1 MAKITFGLGTSHSP
15 MISLPVEIWQVYA
28 ETAGQSDRA
37 VLCVP
42 PTGEVMTYE
51 ELLERADPAIGKSL
65 TAQKFQTQW
74 EACQRGVDTLSQ
86 ALREAAPDVA
96 VMVTNDQNELFF
108 DDNYPMFSVYYGDT
122 IKLLPRKVSENASAT
137 AKASAWG
144 YGDAEMDVPV
154 ASDLALHCIES
165 LRDQDFDIS
174 TSRYL
179 NEEYGGSIGPMGY
192 AHNRV
197 VTKNRPYG
205 VSHGFGFIIGRIMHN
220 APIPIVPISQNT
232 CYPPNQPTP
241 RRSYLFGQALRKA
254 IESWGSD
261 KKVAVMASGGLSHS
275 VVDEEQDRGILK
287 ALAERDSDYL
297 CSLPRHRMNAG
308 TSESQNWITCAGA
321 MEHLTFKTEE
331 YVPAYRTPA
340 GTGGGW
346 AFGVW
351 S

>member
-15 MISLPVEIWQVYA
+15 MISLPVEIWPAYA
-28 ETAGQSDRA
+28 ETASESYKIQE
-37 VLCVP
+37 LCVP

-65 TAQKFQTQW
+65 TPEKFQAQW
-74 EACQRGVDTLSQ
+74 EACQGGVDALSQ
-86 ALREAAPDVA
+86 ELREAAPDVA
-96 VMVTNDQNELFF
+96 VMVTDDQNELFF
-108 DDNYPMFSVYYGDT
+108 DDNMPMFSVYYGDT
-122 IKLLPRKVSENASAT
+122 IKLLPRKVSENASPT
-137 AKASAWG
+137 AKASTWG
-144 YGDAEMDVPV
+144 YGDVEMDVPV

-174 TSRYL
+174 ASRYL

-192 AHNRV
+192 LRQH
-197 VTKNRPYG
+197 VTMRRPFG
-205 VSHGFGFIIGRIMHN
+205 IGHGFGFIIKRIMHN

-254 IESWGSD
+254 IESWGGD

-287 ALAERDSDYL
+287 ALAERDADYL
-297 CSLPRHRMNAG
+297 RSLPRHRMNAG

>member
-1 MAKITFGLGTSHSP
+1 MANITFGLGTSSGF
-15 MISLPVEIWQVYA
+15 MISQPPDLWTLHAESDKRLPE
-28 ETAGQSDRA
+28 
-37 VLCVP
+37 LCVP

-74 EACQRGVDTLSQ
+74 EACQRGVDTLSH

-96 VMVTNDQNELFF
+96 VIVADDQSELFF
-108 DDNYPMFSVYYGDT
+108 DDNMPMFSMYYGDT
-122 IKLLPRKVSENASAT
+122 IKLLPRKVVESSSPLT
-137 AKASAWG
+137 KASAWA
-144 YGDAEMDVPV
+144 YGNKEMEMVV
-154 ASDLALHCIES
+154 QSDLAVHCIES
-165 LRDQDFDIS
+165 LRDQDFDNS

-179 NEEYGGSIGPMGY
+179 NEEYGGSIGPIGY
-192 AHNRV
+192 RHYDR
-197 VTKNRPYG
+197 TTPKRPCG
-205 VSHGFGFIIGRIMHN
+205 IGQAFGFVIGRIMHN

-254 IESWGSD
+254 IESWGGD

>member
-15 MISLPVEIWQVYA
+15 MISLPVEIWPAYA
-28 ETAGQSDRA
+28 ETASESYKIQE
-37 VLCVP
+37 LCVP

-65 TAQKFQTQW
+65 TPEKFQAQW
-74 EACQRGVDTLSQ
+74 EACQGGVDALSQ

-96 VMVTNDQNELFF
+96 VMVTDDQNELFF

-137 AKASAWG
+137 AKASTWG
-144 YGDAEMDVPV
+144 YGDVEMDVPV

-174 TSRYL
+174 ASRYL

-192 AHNRV
+192 LRQH
-197 VTKNRPYG
+197 VTKRRPFG
-205 VSHGFGFIIGRIMHN
+205 IGHGFGFIIKRIMHN

-261 KKVAVMASGGLSHS
+261 KRVAVMASGGLSHS

-287 ALAERDSDYL
+287 ALAERDADYL

-331 YVPAYRTPA
+331 YVAAYRTPA